1 MVQPDRSQTDLAG
14 RLGHEFADPA
24 LLRRAL
30 THRSWEAEQ
39 DESSNER
46 LEFLGDAVLGL
57 AVADHVFATRPDM
70 AEGLLAK
77 TRADVVSADALAEVA
92 LELDIGSALLLGK
105 GEDSSGGR
113 TKPSILADALEA
125 LIGAVYVDAGWIPA
139 RRLVLSL
146 FGEKIEAAAMGPGI
160 DDHKTRLQE
169 LAARDHGSVPRYE
182 VCSSGPDHDR
192 RFTARAVFEDRTWGH
207 GEGRSKKEAE
217 QAAAASAL
225 AEMRS
230 SQSDADRRGK

>member
-1 MVQPDRSQTDLAG
+1 MAENAG
-14 RLGHEFADPA
+14 
-24 LLRRAL
+24 
-30 THRSWEAEQ
+30 
-39 DESSNER
+39 SSNER

-57 AVADHVFATRPDM
+57 AVADHVFATRPEM

-77 TRADVVSADALAEVA
+77 TRADVVSADSLAEVA
-92 LELDIGSALLLGK
+92 LGLDVGSALLLGK

-125 LIGAVYVDAGWIPA
+125 LIGAVYVDAGWTPA

-146 FGEKIEAAAMGPGI
+146 FGERIAAAVMGPGV

-182 VCSSGPDHDR
+182 VSSSGPDHDR
-192 RFTARAVFEDRTWGH
+192 RFTAAAVFEDRTWGR

-230 SQSDADRRGK
+230 SQRDAGRRGK